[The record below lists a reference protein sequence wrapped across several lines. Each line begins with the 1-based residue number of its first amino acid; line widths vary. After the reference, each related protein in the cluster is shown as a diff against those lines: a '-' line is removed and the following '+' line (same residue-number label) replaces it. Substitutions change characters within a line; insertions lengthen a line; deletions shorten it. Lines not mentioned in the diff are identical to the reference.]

1 MRKYIYLFT
10 IVLFIGCFVACSES
24 NEDIGTVPTD
34 ELCTLSI
41 QIGASNSMETRAG
54 DDPNALD
61 HEFIHELCVFIVS
74 DGIIEKK
81 LMTNDGSATPND
93 DALDTGDAYEWR
105 SEEFTLPS
113 GEKTIY
119 AFANWST
126 TTEGQ
131 TDGAWKAIIDKAEG
145 ATLSD
150 TDLNITLNDPASQ
163 VALAGTDMKF
173 IPMSVKQPLNL
184 SVSQTARIELVRLV
198 GRVNVKITNNKVS
211 DLTVT
216 SFSMSNFA
224 DKVALMPEGTATE
237 VTYTNSY
244 QSPENWTLAVNGG
257 SNQSFSFYVNET
269 ENNTPFN
276 IGLTADGNNYS
287 ATTTTQNI
295 PRNNILPL
303 DLRISEN
310 DLSLVV
316 TAYIAPIGGYP
327 VQVYTSSDLTEADTY
342 NIMVPE
348 GCSFHVEG
356 SVDGLTTGSCEL
368 DYSGTTTP
376 SNIQIDDTDKSWA
389 HVTSLEGLKSP
400 SNITPL
406 KVSYVVDGATKAECT
421 LYVSTEKLK
430 DLDEYTA
437 TTRSMGW
444 LATPLWYEPI
454 QLTIQQGG
462 KE

>member
-10 IVLFIGCFVACSES
+10 VALFIGFLVACSES

-74 DGIIEKK
+74 DGVIEKK
-81 LMTNDGSATPND
+81 LMTDDGSATPND
-93 DALDTGDAYEWR
+93 NALDTGDAYEWR

-131 TDGAWKAIIDKAEG
+131 TGGAWKAIIDKEEG

-150 TDLNITLNDPASQ
+150 NELNITLNDPASQ
-163 VALAGTDMKF
+163 VVLTGTDMKF

-224 DKVALMPEGTATE
+224 NKVALMPEGTTTD

-244 QSPENWTLAVNGG
+244 QSPDAWTLTVAGE

-269 ENNTPFN
+269 ENNTAFN

-327 VQVYTSSDLTEADTY
+327 IQVYTSSDLTEADTY
-342 NIMVPE
+342 HITVPE

-356 SVDGLTTGSCEL
+356 SVDGLTTSSCVL

-389 HVTSLEGLKSP
+389 HVTSLEGLASP
-400 SNITPL
+400 SAITPL

-462 KE
+462 RE